1 MTIKEK
7 LYKEYVI
14 TKNKLNALKGENLI
28 GGDNIDE
35 FFESTNFKDNASSY
49 TKDDLK
55 RMIHNVEISYNIALE
70 EKRVQDYFS
79 TEEGKT
85 EKERLTKEYEV
96 LQNERIEMF
105 KNANKKLDIF
115 IKDFLGNEWGVRYDK
130 YSTEFGIVKDVNDG
144 FVNFVFGHSFTIYH
158 DTMFD
163 KRFEMNYGCLGPFDL
178 LNDEVLRPKYL
189 MGMAT
194 FANDKDRLVRLRLYL
209 KSVAED
215 IKGVEERMVKV
226 SNKLNH
232 PLND

>member
-55 RMIHNVEISYNIALE
+55 RMIYNVEVSYNIALE
-70 EKRVQDYFS
+70 EKRVQDYFN
-79 TEEGKT
+79 TEEGKA

-96 LQNERIEMF
+96 SQNERTEMF

-115 IKDFLGNEWGVRYDK
+115 IKDFLGKEWGVRYGT
-130 YSTEFGIVKDVNDG
+130 YSTEIGIVKDVNDG

-158 DTMFD
+158 DDMFE
-163 KRFEMNYGCLGPFDL
+163 KRFAMNYGCLGSFEL

-194 FANDKDRLVRLRLYL
+194 FANDKDRLLRLRLYL
-209 KSVAED
+209 KSVEED
-215 IKGVEERMVKV
+215 IKGVEERMDKV
-226 SNKLNH
+226 SNRLKH
-232 PLND
+232 PFDD

>member
-79 TEEGKT
+79 TEEGKA

>member
-55 RMIHNVEISYNIALE
+55 RMIYNVEVSYNIALE
-70 EKRVQDYFS
+70 EKRVENYFN
-79 TEEGKT
+79 TEEGKA

-96 LQNERIEMF
+96 LQNERTEMF

-130 YSTEFGIVKDVNDG
+130 YSTKIGIVKDVNDG
-144 FVNFVFGHSFTIYH
+144 FVNFVFGYTFTFYH
-158 DTMFD
+158 DTMFNESF
-163 KRFEMNYGCLGPFDL
+163 KFEYSSSDSIKYPNGESLC
-178 LNDEVLRPKYL
+178 PKYL

-194 FANDKDRLVRLRLYL
+194 FTNDKDRVARLCLYL
-209 KSVAED
+209 KSVGED
-215 IKGVEERMVKV
+215 IKGVEERMDKV
-226 SNKLNH
+226 SDKLNH

>member
-70 EKRVQDYFS
+70 EKRVENYFN
-79 TEEGKT
+79 TEEGKA

-130 YSTEFGIVKDVNDG
+130 YSTEIGIVKDVNDG

-163 KRFEMNYGCLGPFDL
+163 KRFEMNYGCLGPFEL

-189 MGMAT
+189 MGIAT

-209 KSVAED
+209 KSVGED
-215 IKGVEERMVKV
+215 IKGVEERMDKV

>member
-7 LYKEYVI
+7 LYMEYVI
-14 TKNKLNALKGENLI
+14 AKNKLNALKGENLI

-55 RMIHNVEISYNIALE
+55 RMIYNVEVSYNIALE

-79 TEEGKT
+79 TEEGKA

-96 LQNERIEMF
+96 LQNERTEMF

-115 IKDFLGNEWGVRYDK
+115 IKDFLGKEWGVRYGT
-130 YSTEFGIVKDVNDG
+130 YSTEIGIVKDVNDG

-158 DTMFD
+158 DAMFE
-163 KRFEMNYGCLGPFDL
+163 KRFAMNYGCLGSFEL

-194 FANDKDRLVRLRLYL
+194 FANDKDRLLRLRLYL
-209 KSVAED
+209 KSVEED
-215 IKGVEERMVKV
+215 IKGVEERMDKV
-226 SNKLNH
+226 SNRLKH
-232 PLND
+232 PFDD

>member
-1 MTIKEK
+1 MTNKEK

-35 FFESTNFKDNASSY
+35 FFESTNFKNNASSH

-55 RMIHNVEISYNIALE
+55 RMIYNVEVSYNIALE

-79 TEEGKT
+79 TEEGKA

-96 LQNERIEMF
+96 LQNERTEIF

-130 YSTEFGIVKDVNDG
+130 YSTEIGIVKDVNDG
-144 FVNFVFGHSFTIYH
+144 FVKFVFGYSFTIYL

-163 KRFEMNYGCLGPFDL
+163 KRFEMNYGCLGRFEL

-209 KSVAED
+209 KSVGED
-215 IKGVEERMVKV
+215 IEGVEEKMDKV
-226 SNKLNH
+226 SDKLKH
-232 PLND
+232 PFND

>member
-49 TKDDLK
+49 TKVDLK
-55 RMIHNVEISYNIALE
+55 RMIYNVEVSYNIALE
-70 EKRVQDYFS
+70 EKRVENYFN
-79 TEEGKT
+79 TEEGKA
-85 EKERLTKEYEV
+85 EKERLTKEYEA

-105 KNANKKLDIF
+105 KNANKELDIF
-115 IKDFLGNEWGVRYDK
+115 IKDFLGKEWGVRYGT
-130 YSTEFGIVKDVNDG
+130 YSTEIGIVKDVNDG

-163 KRFEMNYGCLGPFDL
+163 KRFEMNYGCLGPFEL

-189 MGMAT
+189 MGIAT

-209 KSVAED
+209 KSVGED
-215 IKGVEERMVKV
+215 IKGVEERMDKV
-226 SNKLNH
+226 SDKLNH

>member
-7 LYKEYVI
+7 LYKEFVI
-14 TKNKLNALKGENLI
+14 TKNKLNALRGEELI

-55 RMIHNVEISYNIALE
+55 RMIYNVEVSYNIALE

-79 TEEGKT
+79 TEEGKA

-96 LQNERIEMF
+96 LQNERTEMF

-115 IKDFLGNEWGVRYDK
+115 IKDFLGKEWGVRYDK
-130 YSTEFGIVKDVNDG
+130 YSTEIGIVKDVNDG
-144 FVNFVFGHSFTIYH
+144 FVNFVFGYSFTVYH
-158 DTMFD
+158 DTMFNE
-163 KRFEMNYGCLGPFDL
+163 RFEMNYGCSGRFKLPNGESL
-178 LNDEVLRPKYL
+178 CPKYI

-194 FANDKDRLVRLRLYL
+194 FINDNDRLARLCLYL
-209 KSVAED
+209 KSVGED
-215 IKGVEERMVKV
+215 IKGVEERMDKV
-226 SNKLNH
+226 SDKLNH

>member
-14 TKNKLNALKGENLI
+14 TKNKLNALRGEELI
-28 GGDNIDE
+28 GGDNIEGYFNSDE
-35 FFESTNFKDNASSY
+35 FSNRASHHTKNQIRNMIDYAKRCYEFE
-49 TKDDLK
+49 LK
-55 RMIHNVEISYNIALE
+55 KMRVEN
-70 EKRVQDYFS
+70 YFN
-79 TEEGKT
+79 TEEGKA

-130 YSTEFGIVKDVNDG
+130 YSTEIGIVKDVNDG

-163 KRFEMNYGCLGPFDL
+163 KRFEMNYGCLGPFEL

-189 MGMAT
+189 MGIAT

-209 KSVAED
+209 KSVGED
-215 IKGVEERMVKV
+215 IKGVEERMDKV
-226 SNKLNH
+226 SDKLNH

>member
-55 RMIHNVEISYNIALE
+55 RMIYNVEVSYNIALE

-79 TEEGKT
+79 TEEGKA

-96 LQNERIEMF
+96 LQNERTEMF

-130 YSTEFGIVKDVNDG
+130 YSTEIGIVKDVNDG
-144 FVNFVFGHSFTIYH
+144 FVNFVFGYSFTIYH
-158 DTMFD
+158 DTMFNESFKVTFSYSD
-163 KRFEMNYGCLGPFDL
+163 SMELQNGESLC
-178 LNDEVLRPKYL
+178 PKYV

-194 FANDKDRLVRLRLYL
+194 FANDKDRLARLCLYL
-209 KSVAED
+209 KSVGED
-215 IKGVEERMVKV
+215 IKGVEERMDKV
-226 SNKLNH
+226 SDKLKH

>member
-55 RMIHNVEISYNIALE
+55 RMIYNVEVSYNIALE
-70 EKRVQDYFS
+70 EKRVENYFN
-79 TEEGKT
+79 TEEGKA

-96 LQNERIEMF
+96 LQNERTEMF

-115 IKDFLGNEWGVRYDK
+115 IKDFLGKEWGVRYDK
-130 YSTEFGIVKDVNDG
+130 YSTEIGIVKDVNDG
-144 FVNFVFGHSFTIYH
+144 FVNFVFGHSFTVYH

-189 MGMAT
+189 MGIAT

-209 KSVAED
+209 KSVGED
-215 IKGVEERMVKV
+215 IKGVEERMDKV